1 MSAVASQ
8 ELFFTMIAVAMG
20 LSMVTTAILL
30 AMLVRD
36 WIRGTLW

>member
-1 MSAVASQ
+1 MSAMASQ
-8 ELFFTMIAVAMG
+8 ELFFTLIAVAMG
-20 LSMVTTAILL
+20 LSMVTTVVLM